1 MSKIKLSIIIPLLV
15 VMSLFVGACGG
26 SEPEPQPTKV
36 PAEKESGVKQP
47 AADPSMVT
55 SLEEVR
61 SAAVRIEAE
70 GTFVDPQDGM
80 TATWAGS
87 GSGFIIDPSGI
98 AVTNNHVVTGAA
110 LLRVWVAD
118 ENSPRNARILGVS
131 ECADLAV
138 IDIDGPDLP
147 YLDWHQGDINVGL
160 EVYAAGFPLGDPE
173 YTLTKGIVSK
183 ANADGESTWSSI
195 DYVLEHDARI
205 NPGNSGGPL
214 VDEQGR
220 VVAVNYASLE
230 SANQYFAIK
239 TEDALPVI
247 EQLRDGN
254 HVDSIGVNGS
264 AFVSSDGSFS
274 GIWVYSVESGSSADD
289 AGIAGGDII
298 TSLEGLPLSTDGTMS
313 DYCDILRTQGADDT
327 LGVEIFRF
335 ASGETLEGQLNGRT
349 LAVTAGGTSGGSS
362 SSGYGSYTSILDN
375 TGSLEVSVPSAWSD
389 IDGADWTDDG
399 GLYHYSIWAAP
410 NLDDFFN
417 TWGTPGLIYEIT
429 PLGGQQYGGYLNYL
443 DTLSSE
449 VEGVCTYE
457 GQEDYDDGAFEGA
470 FRLYS
475 DCSGTGT
482 GYFILSAYPAGT
494 PDGYSIKIEL
504 QLVSEADWDV
514 VDTVLDSFNVV
525 APIGQALPG
534 GVAYE
539 GDGYD
544 SYMWINDEYN
554 SVTMQVPMAWND
566 NDGAPWN
573 YEGEVI
579 GGMVSASPDL
589 DGFFSTWEVPGV
601 TFAASDDLASQIGYL
616 ELLDGR
622 RSFFMDACEL
632 DGRYDYED
640 NLYRG
645 KYDLFTKCGGPGG
658 ANMIQLSAVSKDDQF
673 AFLIFIQAQIVEDR
687 DWDVLDQVFNTFEVI
702 GQLP

>member
-1 MSKIKLSIIIPLLV
+1 MNLIIPLLV
-15 VMSLFVGACGG
+15 VMSLLIGACGG
-26 SEPEPQPTKV
+26 SEPEQAPEKA
-36 PAEKESGVKQP
+36 PAEKESGLKQP
-47 AADPSMVT
+47 SSDPGMVT
-55 SLEEVR
+55 SLEDVR
-61 SAAVRIEAE
+61 AATVRIEAE

-87 GSGFIIDPSGI
+87 GSGFIIDSSGI

-147 YLDWHQGDINVGL
+147 YLDWHDGDVNVGL
-160 EVYAAGFPLGDPE
+160 EVYATGFPLGDPE

-239 TEDALPVI
+239 AEDALPVI
-247 EQLRDGN
+247 EKLREGT

-264 AFVSSDGSFS
+264 AFVSNDGGFS
-274 GIWVYSVESGSSADD
+274 GIWVYSVESGSPADE
-289 AGIAGGDII
+289 AGISGGDII
-298 TSLEGLPLSTDGTMS
+298 TSLEG
-313 DYCDILRTQGADDT
+313 GADDT

-349 LAVTAGGTSGGSS
+349 LAVTGSTGLTSGGSS
-362 SSGYGSYTSILDN
+362 GGSSGSGYGSYTTLLDD
-375 TGSLEVSVPSAWSD
+375 TGSLEVSVPSVWND
-389 IDGADWTDDG
+389 VDGADWTDDG

-410 NLDDFFN
+410 NIDDFHN
-417 TWGTPGLIYEIT
+417 TWDTPGLIYEIT
-429 PLGGQQYGGYLNYL
+429 PLGGQQFGGHLNFL
-443 DTLSSE
+443 ENLSSDFE
-449 VEGVCTYE
+449 EVCTFDA
-457 GQEDYDDGAFEGA
+457 QEDYDDGAFEGTY
-470 FRLYS
+470 RLYT
-475 DCSGTGT
+475 DCAGTST
-482 GYFILSAYPAGT
+482 AYFILSAYPAGE
-494 PDGYSIKIEL
+494 PDGYSINLEL
-504 QLVSEADWDV
+504 QLVSDADWDV

-525 APIGQALPG
+525 SPVGQAGPG

-544 SYMWINDEYN
+544 SYMWINDDYN
-554 SVTMQVPMAWND
+554 SVTMQAPMAWND

-589 DGFFSTWEVPGV
+589 DGFFSTWDVPGI

-622 RSFFMDACEL
+622 RSSFMDACEL

-640 NLYRG
+640 TLYRG
-645 KYDLFTKCGGPGG
+645 KYDVFTKCGGPGG
-658 ANMIQLSAVSKDDQF
+658 ANMIQLAAVSKDDQF

-687 DWDVLDQVFNTFEVI
+687 DWEVLDQVFNTFEVV